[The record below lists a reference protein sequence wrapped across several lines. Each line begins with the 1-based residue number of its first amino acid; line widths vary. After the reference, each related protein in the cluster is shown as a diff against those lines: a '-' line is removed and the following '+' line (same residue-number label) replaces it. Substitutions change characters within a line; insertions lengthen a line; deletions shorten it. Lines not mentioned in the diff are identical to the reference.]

1 MQMCV
6 GAENFLPTD
15 MSVNKHVC
23 PPKEIC
29 VRTTAIHNQEWAL
42 KKSSLFFYSATP
54 ALSAKGGC
62 ASGAR
67 NPHLRTFRNKR
78 KSEMRTTKKVVAIR
92 KNACEKNIF
101 CSCPV

>member
-42 KKSSLFFYSATP
+42 KNLLFSSIPQPQHSPPKADAPLA
-54 ALSAKGGC
+54 
-62 ASGAR
+62 
-67 NPHLRTFRNKR
+67 H
-78 KSEMRTTKKVVAIR
+78 EIR
-92 KNACEKNIF
+92 I
-101 CSCPV
+101 